1 MELKGGTK
9 DSKHPTPCSPIITVG
24 RSESGAQSQDSD
36 ARAHHRRSKDT
47 MRQQHRWNGH
57 QVCRSHPKASV
68 NCTLQKYTSKQRWQ
82 KKGLLEHKPNIN
94 NTRREHDSISPY
106 GAKVSGRLARHRRG
120 TRPRSRSSSYLREAR
135 KWTITVEQRHTQG
148 RRQ

>member
-1 MELKGGTK
+1 
-9 DSKHPTPCSPIITVG
+9 
-24 RSESGAQSQDSD
+24 
-36 ARAHHRRSKDT
+36 
-47 MRQQHRWNGH
+47 MRQQRRWNGH

-68 NCTLQKYTSKQRWQ
+68 ECTLQKYTSKQRWQ
-82 KKGLLEHKPNIN
+82 KKRLFEHKHIIK
-94 NTRREHDSISPY
+94 NTRRTHDSRHPY
-106 GAKVSGRLARHRRG
+106 GAKVWGRLARRRHG